1 MNSINR
7 FKDKHVILSLI
18 CAVVGILCMW
28 LGNDLIENVGSVLLI
43 SGIYTI
49 IDNMFLKESL
59 IDLVVKKVKLDKE
72 IDDTGLTQI
81 DSTLTNINY
90 KDYIE
95 NAQNNIDIIHNY
107 GRTWTTNNFDFIKN
121 TVMNKEC
128 KVRVVLL
135 NPESLF
141 VSALER
147 HYGYSDGHLVDLIK
161 EVTEKWKS
169 LDKELIAKKEE
180 CKKKRNSTYKNKK
193 CGELELYYFNGQPTN
208 SLYKI
213 DNKIIVVSSKNSKE
227 KSVYLPY
234 YIFEDNGE
242 KGLYHTYEEEIENII
257 NEAQKVEL

>member
-59 IDLVVKKVKLDKE
+59 IDLVVKKVKLDRE

-147 HYGYSDGHLVDLIK
+147 HYGYSDGRLVDLIK

-180 CKKKRNSTYKNKK
+180 CKKKEIVHIRIRN
-193 CGELELYYFNGQPTN
+193 
-208 SLYKI
+208 
-213 DNKIIVVSSKNSKE
+213 VVN
-227 KSVYLPY
+227 
-234 YIFEDNGE
+234 
-242 KGLYHTYEEEIENII
+242 
-257 NEAQKVEL
+257 